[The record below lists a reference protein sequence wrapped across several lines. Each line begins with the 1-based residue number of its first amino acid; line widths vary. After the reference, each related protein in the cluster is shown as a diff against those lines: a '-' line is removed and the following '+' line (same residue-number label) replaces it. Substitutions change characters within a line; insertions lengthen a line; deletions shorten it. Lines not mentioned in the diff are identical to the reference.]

1 MDTEVTVRTRVF
13 HRVGS
18 VAAIGGVVAALVQ
31 TVIDPGIPDNPQE
44 AIRQAADS
52 RLLASSRLLDMAA
65 FLLLLVAVAVVTD
78 TFSQKIAK
86 GWARAGLALFTVSAG
101 AGAIA
106 TMIVGALTDVG
117 SAWADAPAGLKAGYV
132 ATFDAVSSVS
142 GGIFAVAWAA
152 LAAFGL
158 AYAGAMLVE
167 GSFPRW
173 LPWMSAGS
181 AVSIVTALALGFGLQ
196 LDIAFVVLVLGLLL
210 SYLVIVTF
218 GVRLWRSSRVPRSP
232 ADQPELALAV
242 PDTE

>member
-1 MDTEVTVRTRVF
+1 
-13 HRVGS
+13 
-18 VAAIGGVVAALVQ
+18 
-31 TVIDPGIPDNPQE
+31 
-44 AIRQAADS
+44 
-52 RLLASSRLLDMAA
+52 
-65 FLLLLVAVAVVTD
+65 
-78 TFSQKIAK
+78 
-86 GWARAGLALFTVSAG
+86 
-101 AGAIA
+101 
-106 TMIVGALTDVG
+106 VG